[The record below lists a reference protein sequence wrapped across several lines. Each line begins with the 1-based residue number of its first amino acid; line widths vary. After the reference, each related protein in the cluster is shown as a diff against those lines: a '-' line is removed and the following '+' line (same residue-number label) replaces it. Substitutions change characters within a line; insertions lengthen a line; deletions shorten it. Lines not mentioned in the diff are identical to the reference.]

1 MRLLV
6 SEYAADP
13 SKTDDVLWCG
23 TPPLFVA
30 EENGQLEALKFYVS
44 ECKQDIG
51 FVDNK
56 GYNILKNI
64 ELVQNWRELDDHI
77 ESHKWAKALLKK
89 QKKKRK

>member
-1 MRLLV
+1 
-6 SEYAADP
+6 
-13 SKTDDVLWCG
+13 VLWCG